1 MRKATLKYKN
11 LFSLT
16 SKILGSY
23 NLCGFL
29 PYKPILA
36 INRDPKFW
44 TCRISIT
51 KNKKENRK
59 HLTIAKTHSLRDF
72 KLVMYSKTK
81 HFWKN
86 MWPSSWMVCLTGLL
100 NDTNS
105 LHDQSFKQLLFG
117 FSKHNV
123 TMANTGNWI
132 YVYGLLPQPLCLFS
146 FKYCMGFQGNTMFQV
161 F

>member
-59 HLTIAKTHSLRDF
+59 HSLRDF
-72 KLVMYSKTK
+72 KLVIYSKTK
-81 HFWKN
+81 HFRKN

-105 LHDQSFKQLLFG
+105 LHDQSFNNCCLGSVSIMLLWRIPVIEYTCMVYYHNHFAFFLLRWFPG
-117 FSKHNV
+117 FALRIS
-123 TMANTGNWI
+123 
-132 YVYGLLPQPLCLFS
+132 
-146 FKYCMGFQGNTMFQV
+146 YCA
-161 F
+161 